1 MLTNHRRVALVV
13 VPLLI
18 AAALIDHDGISI
30 VLSAVALTLA
40 LVALGVTLW
49 ARRSSRRSRD
59 P

>member
-18 AAALIDHDGISI
+18 AAALIEHDGISI
-30 VLSAVALTLA
+30 ALSAVALALA

-49 ARRSSRRSRD
+49 TRRGSRRSPD